1 MQLPHLQHF
10 QTSLRRR
17 IERSIGQTNQES
29 KASCTG
35 NHAASASEID
45 QYFCK
50 PIIKRLRNNPQIF
63 TPTHAPTNPPDSPAS
78 DTDSID
84 DLPSPATMK
93 PDYSSGEDYV
103 DIYREYIRS
112 NSHDPES
119 P

>member
-1 MQLPHLQHF
+1 MNNPNEIPYVF
-10 QTSLRRR
+10 WFVVFA
-17 IERSIGQTNQES
+17 IG
-29 KASCTG
+29 SCCF
-35 NHAASASEID
+35 ID